1 MATLSSGGVA
11 YRLEDSPFI
20 VERFGIVYHFSS
32 LKHKEKFI
40 ENVRIKED
48 WLCDSLSRRF
58 HFMIDARLIADMQL
72 YLQIEKRGF
81 YVVIDSEVIKC
92 PSELVLDGMRIR
104 HRCLKKQ
111 YHNTTQLLQE

>member
-1 MATLSSGGVA
+1 MSNLSSGGVA
-11 YRLEDSPFI
+11 YRLEESPF
-20 VERFGIVYHFSS
+20 VYERFGIIYHFSS
-32 LKHKEKFI
+32 LKYKDKFI

-58 HFMIDARLIADMQL
+58 HFKIDARLIADMQL

-81 YVVIDSEVIKC
+81 HVVIDSEVITC

-104 HRCLKKQ
+104 PRCSKKP
-111 YHNTTQLLQE
+111 YHSITQLLPE

>member
-1 MATLSSGGVA
+1 MVNLSSGGVA
-11 YRLEDSPFI
+11 YQLEESPFI

-32 LKHKEKFI
+32 MKHKDKFI

-58 HFMIDARLIADMQL
+58 HFRIDARVIADMQL

-81 YVVIDSEVIKC
+81 HVVIDGEVVTC
-92 PSELVLDGMRIR
+92 SSELVLDGMKIKRQ
-104 HRCLKKQ
+104 CSKKLFQ
-111 YHNTTQLLQE
+111 NTTPLLHE